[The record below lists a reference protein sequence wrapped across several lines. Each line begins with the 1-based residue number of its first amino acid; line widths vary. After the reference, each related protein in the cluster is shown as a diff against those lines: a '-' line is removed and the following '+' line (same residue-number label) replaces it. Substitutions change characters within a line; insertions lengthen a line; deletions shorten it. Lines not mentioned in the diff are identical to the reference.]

1 MTCPRAI
8 RLLLL
13 ILAGGQASI
22 GAAVELRRVEL
33 SGIDGELATNV
44 RARLAL
50 DRLPAS
56 QRAKLSETRL
66 AFLLRS
72 APADVQQALEP
83 YGYYDVEVTPEL
95 RRDGNAVT
103 VRLQVKLGAPVRV
116 RRLDLFV
123 EGPAHDDPVVSGLL
137 GRFQPQPGELLHHA
151 AYEASKSAIA
161 RVLGERGYF
170 DAELG
175 VHRIAVTRAEHAA
188 DIGLSWTSGR
198 RYRLGRVQFEGGPL
212 RAGVLD
218 PLVPWQVGEPYDQEQ
233 LLALQQ
239 SLVDADYFSGIS
251 LLPQPDKAVDGV
263 VPIKVTLVSGKRSIY
278 NLGLR
283 YGTDSGAGINA
294 RLERRWVNM
303 RGHKML
309 VELNLAQ
316 FKSDLT
322 AQYRVPAFGWLDG
335 WYSYSA
341 SLREE
346 QIEDVT
352 SQYID
357 LAATRSGRWRGWTL
371 LAGLN
376 FKRERYDSFDGSEHG
391 YATLVYPSL
400 WGQWKHGDDVNSP
413 RHGRRLTVELRAGSR
428 SLGSDLDFL
437 QLRAEGRYIRG
448 LGSDN
453 RLLLRGELG
462 TTATT
467 RFADFPPSMRFYAGG
482 DQSVRGYG
490 YKEIGQRVDGRVFGG
505 KHLAVFSAELEH
517 MFTPVWG
524 GAVFIDAGDAFEDGF
539 DARVGIGAGLRWRSP
554 VGPVRVDLAHGLGEP
569 DQGVRLHVTVGPD
582 L

>member
-1 MTCPRAI
+1 MSCRRVL

-13 ILAGGQASI
+13 ILAGGQA
-22 GAAVELRRVEL
+22 GTCAAIELQRVEL
-33 SGIDGELATNV
+33 QGIDGELAANV

-56 QRAKLSETRL
+56 QRANLSETRL
-66 AFLLRS
+66 AFLLRA

-83 YGYYDVEVTPEL
+83 YGYYDVEVTPVLL
-95 RRDGNAVT
+95 RSGNQVT
-103 VRLQVKLGAPVRV
+103 VRLQVVLGAPVQV

-123 EGPAHDDPVVSGLL
+123 EGAAKDDAAVASVL
-137 GRFQPQPGELLHHA
+137 GRFQPQPGQLLHHA

-198 RYRLGRVQFEGGPL
+198 RYRLGAVHFEGGPL

-218 PLVPWQVGEPYDQEQ
+218 PLVPWQAGDVYDQAQ

-251 LLPQPDKAVDGV
+251 LLPEPDKAVDGI
-263 VPIKVTLVSGKRSIY
+263 VPIKVSLVPGKRSIY

-309 VELNLAQ
+309 AELNLAQ
-316 FKSDLT
+316 YKSDLT
-322 AQYRVPAFGWLDG
+322 LQYKVPAFGWLDG
-335 WYSYSA
+335 WYTYGA

-346 QIEDVT
+346 QIGDLT
-352 SQYID
+352 SQYVD
-357 LAATRSGRWRGWTL
+357 LAATRSGRWRGWNL

-376 FKRERYDSFDGSEHG
+376 YKRERADS
-391 YATLVYPSL
+391 LVDDQHDYYTVVFPSV
-400 WGQWKHGDDVNSP
+400 WGEWKTGDDVNTP
-413 RHGRRLTVELRAGSR
+413 RRARGLTVEVRGGSA
-428 SLGSDLDFL
+428 SLGSDVDFL
-437 QLRAEGRYIRG
+437 QLRAEGRWIRG
-448 LGSDN
+448 LGADN
-453 RLLLRGELG
+453 RVLLRGELG
-462 TTATT
+462 TTLVDDFT
-467 RFADFPPSMRFYAGG
+467 RLPPSLRFYAGG
-482 DQSVRGYG
+482 DHSVRGYG
-490 YKEIGQRVDGRVFGG
+490 YKQIGTVDGTLFGG
-505 KHLAVFSAELEH
+505 KHLVVASAEFEH

-524 GAVFIDAGDAFEDGF
+524 AAVFVDAGDAFDDHF
-539 DARVGIGAGLRWRSP
+539 DTHVGVGAGLRWRSP
-554 VGPVRVDLAHGLGEP
+554 VGPVRVDIASDVSEDDPGL
-569 DQGVRLHVTVGPD
+569 RLHISVGPD

>member
-1 MTCPRAI
+1 MSCRRVL
-8 RLLLL
+8 RLLLV
-13 ILAGGQASI
+13 ILAGGQA
-22 GAAVELRRVEL
+22 GTCAAIELQRVEL
-33 SGIDGELATNV
+33 QGVDGELAANI

-56 QRAKLSETRL
+56 QRANLSQTRL
-66 AFLLRS
+66 AFLLRA
-72 APADVQQALEP
+72 APADVQEALEP
-83 YGYYDVEVTPEL
+83 YGYYDVEVTPAVL
-95 RRDGNAVT
+95 RSGNQVT
-103 VRLQVKLGAPVRV
+103 VRLQVTLGAPVQV

-123 EGPAHDDPVVSGLL
+123 EGAAKDDAAVASVL
-137 GRFQPQPGELLHHA
+137 GRFQPQPGQLLHHA

-175 VHRIAVTRAEHAA
+175 VHRIAVTRADHAA

-198 RYRLGRVQFEGGPL
+198 RYRLGAVHFEGGPL

-218 PLVPWQVGEPYDQEQ
+218 PLVPWQVGDVYDQAQ

-251 LLPQPDKAVDGV
+251 LLPEPEKAVDGM
-263 VPIKVTLVSGKRSIY
+263 VPIKVSLVPGKRSIY

-316 FKSDLT
+316 YKSDLT

-335 WYSYSA
+335 WYTYSA

-346 QIEDVT
+346 QIADIT
-352 SQYID
+352 SQYVD
-357 LAATRSGRWRGWTL
+357 LAATRSGRWRGWNL

-376 FKRERYDSFDGSEHG
+376 FKRERYDSFDATQHG
-391 YATLVYPSL
+391 YSTLVFPSL
-400 WGQWKHGDDVNSP
+400 WGQWKHGDDVNTP
-413 RHGRRLTVELRAGSR
+413 RHGRRLTLELRGGVRA
-428 SLGSDLDFL
+428 LGSDVDFL

-448 LGSDN
+448 LGVDN

-462 TTATT
+462 TTVST

-482 DQSVRGYG
+482 DQSLRGYG
-490 YKEIGQRVDGRVFGG
+490 YKEIGARVDGRVFGG
-505 KHLAVFSAELEH
+505 KHLAVASAEFEH

-524 GAVFIDAGDAFEDGF
+524 AAAFVDAGDAFEDKF
-539 DARVGIGAGLRWRSP
+539 DARIGIGAGLRWRSV
-554 VGPVRVDLAHGLGEP
+554 VGPVRVDIAHGIGSPE
-569 DQGVRLHVTVGPD
+569 QSVRLHITIGPD